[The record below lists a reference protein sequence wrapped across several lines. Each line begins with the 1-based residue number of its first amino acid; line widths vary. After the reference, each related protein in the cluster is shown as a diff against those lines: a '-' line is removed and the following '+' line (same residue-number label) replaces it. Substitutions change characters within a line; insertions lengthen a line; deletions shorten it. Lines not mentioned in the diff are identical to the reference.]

1 MIDDHTIIFQQL
13 HKRILKKSIF
23 VKEIEWQMVFQ
34 QWYSMFVSVTN
45 FMGISS
51 HPKVGNT
58 DIHAFKNLKGL
69 SAEFLAKTSNNLI
82 CTCTTRGDKED
93 AFEEDLEVEADG
105 DREELACLAFK
116 WWFEFAGVVVDD
128 ADDDGAVVWRFDDLR
143 VRILDECITD
153 PRVWYSECGLHLD
166 LIGIVVVIVSWK
178 NKLRY
183 WVSSPNVHFDVV
195 KFFNWWK
202 SSGFGNFVSL
212 ILFTSLKICLVW
224 IIRSSEFSFALR

>member
-1 MIDDHTIIFQQL
+1 MKFPHCETF
-13 HKRILKKSIF
+13 
-23 VKEIEWQMVFQ
+23 
-34 QWYSMFVSVTN
+34 
-45 FMGISS
+45 
-51 HPKVGNT
+51 
-58 DIHAFKNLKGL
+58 
-69 SAEFLAKTSNNLI
+69 NNLI

-166 LIGIVVVIVSWK
+166 LIGIVVVVVSWK
-178 NKLRY
+178 INYVIEFQSLNGHFE
-183 WVSSPNVHFDVV
+183 VAEFSSL
-195 KFFNWWK
+195 FFNRWK